1 MKCSSICI
9 LDAVAVAAT
18 GAAAPVLI
26 PRRRKNKL
34 YTKLSRDVVHSD
46 GVLELE
52 KKASHL

>member
-1 MKCSSICI
+1 MKCSSIYI